1 MLHDRP
7 LTSRAATL
15 VSPGISL
22 HGWRAY
28 QAVEHAG
35 CAVSR
40 QKVQR
45 WRGRRSRRPLAR
57 CHVAPQRGT
66 DLHRFDRSTHPPGS
80 CGTRQAVP
88 GKAKPSPGAMAQQPR
103 LIFRLGVRWD
113 RALIRRN
120 RVQQV
125 PPSTRDISCR
135 VRVHFQRPA
144 QALRSRANSMHTFV
158 RTQGRA
164 QGKGCQGLCE
174 TATSDLIGCSSHN
187 CDGTA
192 G

>member
-7 LTSRAATL
+7 RTSRAATL
-15 VSPGISL
+15 VSPGTSL
-22 HGWRAY
+22 RGWRAY

-164 QGKGCQGLCE
+164 QGKGC
-174 TATSDLIGCSSHN
+174 
-187 CDGTA
+187 
-192 G
+192 